1 MQRLHARYPFLSG
14 AREAVEAADVD
25 LVSLVREGGPA
36 VERGVERVRRA
47 LLEGTAE
54 SEERHPLAA
63 AHEADA
69 ESVGRNDGPEP
80 LSTSTMGTTSGDH
93 ALGAVRASGGAAY
106 AADRLDAAGFE
117 GGGPTLLTGVDAAH
131 ARCARAGPV
140 TVLATAGLSNPAR
153 LPVHPKTTE
162 GARASETS
170 GSRPAGT
177 INLLVATT
185 RALSDGTLATLLG
198 TAVEA
203 KTATVQAATGF
214 SGTTTDA
221 VAVGSDPAGEPA
233 DFAGSTTDVGAAA
246 RVCVRDAVLAALDA
260 RGGDLPERV
269 DDANHGVVTSG
280 RAEVFEP

>member
-1 MQRLHARYPFLSG
+1 MCETARAAGVCRLALRGRWLATGPDGGYCD
-14 AREAVEAADVD
+14 AEAAHIVSVPEGFDRTD
-25 LVSLVREGGPA
+25 L
-36 VERGVERVRRA
+36 
-47 LLEGTAE
+47 
-54 SEERHPLAA
+54 
-63 AHEADA
+63 
-69 ESVGRNDGPEP
+69 
-80 LSTSTMGTTSGDH
+80 
-93 ALGAVRASGGAAY
+93 AAY

-185 RALSDGTLATLLG
+185 RALADGTLATLLG